1 MSHVYRA
8 IWPITDTDRPISAL
22 IAEASAAL
30 DVMARHDGARI
41 VGEPTWTV
49 AGERLVCEAP
59 AEPLEEDPVVDRERR
74 DAEIVRLAGLG
85 WSSRQIA
92 AVLGVA
98 PSTVQRALRS
108 ARSARSAWGYV
119 GEPVDGQP
127 SPEQTAAAHD
137 VGTRAIQAHYANK
150 HATTKGRQ

>member
-8 IWPITDTDRPISAL
+8 IWPITDADRPISVL
-22 IAEASAAL
+22 ITEASAAL
-30 DVMARHDGARI
+30 DVMARHDGARL

-74 DAEIVRLAGLG
+74 DAEISRLSGLG

-108 ARSARSAWGYV
+108 ARSAA
-119 GEPVDGQP
+119 
-127 SPEQTAAAHD
+127 
-137 VGTRAIQAHYANK
+137 
-150 HATTKGRQ
+150 